1 MGMQRLSGPR
11 RGLRHAIPLFLSVVA
26 AATNPVAPIARAE
39 QCNLG
44 RFVEAPMLPDSMH
57 SPIIWIVI
65 DGRPRKVL
73 LDTGGFWSLINP
85 QIIGDHKVRHAA
97 LVSGLGLQGLP
108 LEKSVTVSSVQIG
121 QAVVKDV
128 EFYVAPQD
136 YLDFDATL
144 GANWL
149 RTFDVEIDPVKNTAS
164 LFSTDHCE
172 GKVAYWAHNDL
183 AIIPFDLE
191 SVGNHVKLDLQLN
204 GETVAT
210 MIDTGSPD
218 TVLSLRAAKRLFGL
232 TPESPGM
239 QPAGASKDAHGG
251 EHKAYRFQFK
261 SLEMGDISF
270 KNPWITVAEIAG
282 GRQDMILGMHQ
293 LHALHLYFAYKE
305 KKLYATSVAGDIA
318 AAKAAGGQAAA
329 GVHMDVDP
337 LKRLNAEDYRRNAY
351 AAANKDDLQAAMAE
365 IEKAI
370 QQDPTYAEAYMTRAG
385 FHQARGQN
393 DQAMKDYEEALRF
406 DPDNIDAYLDRA
418 RLKWRLG
425 DKQGAVGDTSL
436 AVIRAPTDTGGYR
449 ARALFETRMGMYDK
463 ALADVSEAIR
473 IAPNDP
479 RATSERAQI
488 YARMGDYARAYEDQ
502 TFVVKLEPKSAASLN
517 NRCWFGAILGKLDDA
532 LDDCNAAIDIAPKY
546 DAAWDSRGFVRLK
559 MGRWDRAINDFSAA
573 LELNPKQA
581 SSLFGRAQAK
591 QQKGDAA
598 GATADIAAAKQI
610 DPDIERHFGR

>member
-1 MGMQRLSGPR
+1 
-11 RGLRHAIPLFLSVVA
+11 
-26 AATNPVAPIARAE
+26 
-39 QCNLG
+39 
-44 RFVEAPMLPDSMH
+44 MH
-57 SPIIWIVI
+57 SPIISIMI
-65 DGRPRKVL
+65 DDQPRKVL

-85 QIIGDHKVRHAA
+85 QIIGDHRVRQAA
-97 LVSGLGLQGLP
+97 LVSRLGLQGLP
-108 LEKSVTVSSVQIG
+108 LEKSVMVSSVQIG
-121 QAVVKDV
+121 KAVVKDV
-128 EFYVAPQD
+128 EFYIAPQD

-164 LFSTDHCE
+164 LFSTDHCD
-172 GKVAYWAHNDL
+172 GKVAYWPHNDL

-218 TVLSLRAAKRLFGL
+218 TVLSLRAAKRLFDL
-232 TPESPGM
+232 TPESSGM

-261 SLEMGDISF
+261 SLEMGDIGF
-270 KNPWITVAEIAG
+270 KNPWITIAEIAG
-282 GRQDMILGMHQ
+282 GGQDMILGMHQ

-305 KKLYATSVAGDIA
+305 RKLYATSVAGDIA
-318 AAKAAGGQAAA
+318 AAKAAGGQTAAA
-329 GVHMDVDP
+329 IHVDADP

-351 AAANKDDLQAAMAE
+351 AAVKKDDLQAALAE

-370 QQDPTYAEAYMTRAG
+370 QQDPTYAEAYLTRAG
-385 FHQARGQN
+385 FHQAKGQN
-393 DQAMKDYEEALRF
+393 NQAMKDYEEALRLA
-406 DPDNIDAYLDRA
+406 PDNVDAYLDRA

-425 DKQGAVGDTSL
+425 DKSGAIGDANL
-436 AVIRAPTDTGGYR
+436 AVIRAPSDTGGYL
-449 ARALFETRMGMYDK
+449 ARALFETRMEVYDK
-463 ALADVSEAIR
+463 ALTDASEAVR
-473 IAPNDP
+473 LAPNDP
-479 RATSERAQI
+479 KPLSGRAQV
-488 YARMGDYARAYEDQ
+488 YARMGDYAHAYEDQ
-502 TFVVKLEPKSAASLN
+502 TLVVKLEPKSTGSLN

-532 LDDCNAAIDIAPKY
+532 LDDCNAAIDIDPKY

-559 MGRWDRAINDFSAA
+559 MGQWDRAIKDFTAA

-598 GATADIAAAKQI
+598 GAAADIAAAKQI
-610 DPDIERHFGR
+610 DPDIEKHFGK